1 MFTASFAEI
10 LSIGAVLPFLAVLTN
25 PEKIINHPTTQSL
38 IHKLGYTTIP
48 PSSLSPS
55 GKLSTQHSAL
65 RKSAL
70 STPGKLTTNQ
80 PSSLSTND
88 TLSTQHSALSTEKI
102 STQHSALSTEK
113 ISTQHSALSTEKIS
127 THQTANCLLPTDFLL
142 ILTII
147 FALAALISGA
157 MRLLLLWAST
167 RLSFA
172 TGADLSISIYR
183 RTLYQPYSVH
193 AARNSSEV
201 ISGITGKANSVI
213 FSIITPALTIISS
226 AIMLIVILIALISI
240 DPTIALAAFGGFG
253 FIYAII
259 IKLTKGRML
268 INSQCMAREST
279 QLIKSLQE
287 GLGGIRDVLIDG
299 CQAVYCQIYRNA
311 DLPLRKAQGN
321 STFISQSPRFG
332 IEALGMMLIAML
344 AYALARQPDGISK
357 AIPVLGALALGA
369 QRLLPVL
376 QGGYASWSSI
386 QSGQVSLID
395 TLELLDQPLPEYV
408 DQPPAKPIPFEQ
420 KITLNQLS
428 FRYTPQTP
436 WILNNLDLTIPKG
449 SRIGFIG
456 LTGSGKSTL
465 LDIVMGLLQPN
476 QGALEI
482 DSEEITTHNTR
493 NWQSH
498 IAHVPQAIFLADS
511 TIQENIAFG
520 VPINKINQVLV
531 KQAAQQ
537 AQIADIIETW
547 PKKYQT
553 FVGERGIRLSGGQRQ
568 RIGIAR
574 ALYKQSDVIIFDE
587 ATSALDNK
595 TEQAVMQSI
604 ESLGQNLTV
613 LIIAHRLT
621 TLQNCDQIVELADG
635 GIKRIGT
642 YQEIVGEDNMANSPV
657 QLSTKKTANC

>member
-1 MFTASFAEI
+1 MIFPLLLRLWSHISKRRRIQVFLLLILMFAASFAEI

-25 PEKIINHPTTQSL
+25 PDRIFQFSGAKLFINF
-38 IHKLGYTTIP
+38 IGIV
-48 PSSLSPS
+48 SPE
-55 GKLSTQHSAL
+55 Q
-65 RKSAL
+65 
-70 STPGKLTTNQ
+70 
-80 PSSLSTND
+80 
-88 TLSTQHSALSTEKI
+88 
-102 STQHSALSTEK
+102 
-113 ISTQHSALSTEKIS
+113 
-127 THQTANCLLPTDFLL
+127 LLFP
-142 ILTII
+142 LTIG
-147 FALAALISGA
+147 FGLAALVSGG

-172 TGADLSISIYR
+172 VGADLSINIYR
-183 RTLYQPYSVH
+183 RTLYQPYSIH
-193 AARNSSEV
+193 ASRNSSEV
-201 ISGITGKANSVI
+201 ISGISTKANSVI
-213 FSIITPALTIISS
+213 GAIITPALTLISS
-226 AIMLIVILIALISI
+226 SIMLVVILLALISI
-240 DPTIALAAFGGFG
+240 DPIIALSAFGGFG
-253 FIYAII
+253 SIYAII
-259 IKLTKGRML
+259 IRINRGRML
-268 INSQCMAREST
+268 INSENIAREST

-311 DLPLRKAQGN
+311 DLPLRQAQGN
-321 STFISQSPRFG
+321 SSFINQSPRFL

-376 QGGYASWSSI
+376 QAAYAAWSNI
-386 QSGQVSLID
+386 QTGQVSLQD

-408 DQPPAKPIPFEQ
+408 DQPPAKPITFQ
-420 KITLNQLS
+420 QQIVLKQLS

-436 WILNNLDLTIPKG
+436 WVLKNVDLTIKKG

-465 LDIVMGLLQPN
+465 LDVIMGLLESN
-476 QGALEI
+476 EGTLEI
-482 DSEEITTHNTR
+482 DNQVITTHNTR
-493 NWQSH
+493 QWQVH

-520 VPINKINQVLV
+520 VPINKIDHVLV
-531 KQAAQQ
+531 KKAAQK
-537 AQIADIIETW
+537 AQISDIIETW
-547 PKKYQT
+547 PNKYNT

-604 ESLGQNLTV
+604 ESLGKDLTV

-621 TLQNCDQIVELADG
+621 TLQNCDQIVELGNG

-642 YQEIVGEDNMANSPV
+642 YRDIISTEMQNV
-657 QLSTKKTANC
+657 QAFPLKPQHSDLST